1 MPCGEN
7 RDLGAVINTDLVED
21 IVNVAFYRIDVDT
34 EQIGNLNVGES
45 LGDESEGL
53 SLSTEQADWRMNR
66 FYNL

>member
-53 SLSTEQADWRMNR
+53 SFSTEQADWRMNR